1 MRDAVLHFLLLS
13 LWGGAA
19 ALGALAVS
27 ALLRRVHTPSRM
39 LCWLWLA
46 VGLRFALPWG
56 IPLTLP
62 RPRNEQLAQ
71 AADTVQALTE
81 GPAPT
86 PAPVI
91 QVPAAAAASAAPWY
105 TQLTVWHLL
114 AAVWA
119 VGVLVL
125 AVRAVAGYARLRH
138 AVALACKTGDGCYSG
153 DCVPAPFTLGIFR
166 PRIYLPAA
174 LTGAARQAVVL
185 HERTHL
191 RRHDPQI
198 KPLFYAVVCLHWF
211 NPLAWLAFR
220 QLERE
225 MESACDEAAVRD
237 CDAAARNAYC
247 ESILQYA
254 LQGRMA
260 PGSLAFGQGS
270 VKTRIVHLLHYR
282 KLGAGALVVCAA
294 AVGLSVTACMMQP
307 QVEEATPET
316 AETTQSEPAPQSTAT
331 PENAV
336 TFSANTAGLPNLD
349 DPENSPR
356 FLCPVDY
363 TYISRY
369 MDNSHRGD
377 DLAADK
383 GAPVY
388 AVQDGVVTYADFH
401 YSYGYCV
408 ILDHGTGPDGNQWST
423 LYAHMDDYTVANGQV
438 VKAGELIGHAGSTGN
453 ATGNHLHFEVFLNG
467 GVTQPRYLTAY
478 REEDTQP
485 LTTEMA
491 QELLAQAAEN
501 QRSSQDLLPLESQTL
516 TETRASLQDQLNQ
529 LKDKRDELQVSMD
542 TLLAGTTDQ
551 EKELAEN
558 YRQQIDLFDQ
568 EIQLLE
574 NQIQVIQQQLEEEQA
589 KEDAQSAQAQIQQ
602 QIDAAQSSGS
612 AGTDPA
618 LDAGEEAARQQ
629 LDAAAEQLDSYISGS
644 ANQNG

>member
-91 QVPAAAAASAAPWY
+91 QAPAAAAASAAPWY

-282 KLGAGALVVCAA
+282 KIGAGALVVCAA

-336 TFSANTAGLPNLD
+336 TFTANTAGLPNLD
-349 DPENSPR
+349 DSENSPR

-363 TYISRY
+363 TYVIRY
-369 MDNSHRGD
+369 ESNIHRGD

-383 GAPVY
+383 GTPIY
-388 AVQDGVVTYADFH
+388 AAQDGVVTYADFH

-408 ILDHGTGPDGNQWST
+408 ILDHGTGPDGNRWST
-423 LYAHMDDYTVANGQV
+423 LYAHMDDYTVANGQT
-438 VKAGELIGHAGSTGN
+438 VKAGELIGHVGSTGN
-453 ATGNHLHFEVFLNG
+453 STGNHLHFEVFLNG

-516 TETRASLQDQLNQ
+516 AETRASLQDQLDQ
-529 LKDKRDELQVSMD
+529 LKDRRDELQVSMD
-542 TLLAGTTDQ
+542 NLAAGATDQ

-574 NQIQVIQQQLEEEQA
+574 DQIQVIQQQLEEEQA

-602 QIDAAQSSGS
+602 QIDAVQSSGS

-618 LDAGEEAARQQ
+618 LDAGEKAARQQ

>member
-1 MRDAVLHFLLLS
+1 MRDVVLHFLLLS

-27 ALLRRVHTPSRM
+27 ALLRRAHTPSRL

-46 VGLRFALPWG
+46 VGLRFAVPWG

-62 RPRNEQLAQ
+62 RPQNQQLAQ
-71 AADTVQALTE
+71 AADTVQALAE
-81 GPAPT
+81 GPAPAPL
-86 PAPVI
+86 PAV
-91 QVPAAAAASAAPWY
+91 QAPAVTAAQTAPWY

-125 AVRAVAGYARLRH
+125 AVRALWGYHRLARTVAT
-138 AVALACKTGDGCYSG
+138 ACKTADGCYSG
-153 DCVPAPFTLGIFR
+153 TCVPAPFTLGIFR

-174 LTGAARQAVVL
+174 LTGEARRAVLL
-185 HERTHL
+185 HEQTHL
-191 RRHDPQI
+191 RRHDPQV

-225 MESACDEAAVRD
+225 MESACDEAAVRN

-282 KLGAGALVVCAA
+282 KIGAGALVVCAA

-316 AETTQSEPAPQSTAT
+316 AETTQAEPAPQPTAT
-331 PENAV
+331 PEQAV
-336 TFSANTAGLPNLD
+336 TFTANTAGLPNLD

-369 MDNSHRGD
+369 MGIGHRGN
-377 DLAADK
+377 DLCAQR
-383 GAPVY
+383 GTPVY
-388 AVQDGVVTYADFH
+388 AAQDGVVTYAAFH
-401 YSYGYCV
+401 YSYGNCV
-408 ILDHGTGPDGNQWST
+408 QLDHGDDRNGHRWTT
-423 LYAHMDDYTVANGQV
+423 LYAHMLDLEVEPGQT
-438 VKAGELIGHAGSTGN
+438 VKAGELIGHVGSTGN
-453 ATGNHLHFEVFLNG
+453 TTGNQVHFEMQMDDTLVE
-467 GVTQPRYLTAY
+467 PRYFTAY
-478 REEDTQP
+478 REGDGDD
-485 LTTEMA
+485 LTA
-491 QELLAQAAEN
+491 DVVQELLDRVAQQAEKTG
-501 QRSSQDLLPLESQTL
+501 DTLPLESQTL
-516 TETRASLQDQLNQ
+516 TETRASLQDQLDR

-542 TLLAGTTDQ
+542 TMAAGTTDQ
-551 EKELAEN
+551 EKELAEQ

-602 QIDAAQSSGS
+602 QIDAAQASDD
-612 AGTDPA
+612 AA
-618 LDAGEEAARQQ
+618 LAAQAEAARQQ
-629 LDAAAEQLDSYISGS
+629 LDAAADQVDEYL
-644 ANQNG
+644 NNGN

>member
-56 IPLTLP
+56 MPLTLP

-81 GPAPT
+81 GPAPA
-86 PAPVI
+86 PAPVT
-91 QVPAAAAASAAPWY
+91 QAPAVAAASAAPWY

-114 AAVWA
+114 AAIWA

-138 AVALACKTGDGCYSG
+138 TVALACKTADGCYSG

-282 KLGAGALVVCAA
+282 KIGAGALVVCAA

-331 PENAV
+331 PETAV
-336 TFSANTAGLPNLD
+336 TFTANTAGLPNLD

-356 FLCPVDY
+356 FLCPVEY

-485 LTTEMA
+485 LTAEMA
-491 QELLAQAAEN
+491 QELLAQAVEN
-501 QRSSQDLLPLESQTL
+501 QSSSQDLLPLESQTL
-516 TETRASLQDQLNQ
+516 TETRASLQDQLDR
-529 LKDKRDELQVSMD
+529 LKDRREELQVSMD
-542 TLLAGTTDQ
+542 TLAAGTTDQ

-568 EIQLLE
+568 QIQLLE
-574 NQIQVIQQQLEEEQA
+574 NQIQMIQQPLEEEQA

-644 ANQNG
+644 PNQNG

>member
-91 QVPAAAAASAAPWY
+91 QAPAAAAASAAPWY

-114 AAVWA
+114 VAVWA

-282 KLGAGALVVCAA
+282 KIGAGALVVCAA

-349 DPENSPR
+349 DSENSPR

-438 VKAGELIGHAGSTGN
+438 VKAGELIGHVGSTGN
-453 ATGNHLHFEVFLNG
+453 STGNHLHFEVFLNG

-501 QRSSQDLLPLESQTL
+501 QRSSQGLLPLESQTL
-516 TETRASLQDQLNQ
+516 TETRASLQDQLDR
-529 LKDKRDELQVSMD
+529 LKDRRDELQVSMD

-574 NQIQVIQQQLEEEQA
+574 DQIQVIQQQLEEEQA

-618 LDAGEEAARQQ
+618 LYAGEEAARQQ
-629 LDAAAEQLDSYISGS
+629 LDAAAEQLDSYFSGS
-644 ANQNG
+644 PNQNG

>member
-91 QVPAAAAASAAPWY
+91 QAPAAAAASAAPWY

-114 AAVWA
+114 VAVWA

-125 AVRAVAGYARLRH
+125 AVRAVAGYIRLRH

-516 TETRASLQDQLNQ
+516 TETRASLQDQLDQ
-529 LKDKRDELQVSMD
+529 LKDRRDELQVSMD